1 MEGKADDCRENDR
14 MLPGGMEYKD
24 RRRGKEEK
32 RRRRRGEG
40 EGEEE
45 EGREMEGG
53 TAGRA
58 YLR

>member
-1 MEGKADDCRENDR
+1 MIVERTIECYREEWNTRTGGEGK
-14 MLPGGMEYKD
+14 
-24 RRRGKEEK
+24 
-32 RRRRRGEG
+32 RRRGEG